1 MKGPQDSPVGSQ
13 DARISLRKR
22 QYGMAAAFMVIAV
35 GVLLLASGDDAVL
48 FRALAAICVLLAG
61 VLVYGASR
69 YQNAGAV
76 VNEVNRAYADFVAG
90 REAEG
95 EARLDALGP
104 AARKSSYIRRAI
116 ELQRTALAMR
126 RGKLEEAVD
135 WATKVQEGKPR
146 LATRL
151 HESILIVEGRAL
163 RAVVQAS
170 LGRADLALADAKEV
184 EASPLRS
191 PSAVARASLSRALV
205 LAKSER
211 FEELQ
216 AHYAA
221 EGEALVE
228 ELAPRERM
236 LSRALR
242 RLGQPRARSVYREV
256 GIRDEQDDAGAR
268 DREWVRKIAPDAVR
282 FVPRVASPESAESF
296 VPYERPVAATRPG
309 TVTARRPRVDPIVR
323 GARRR
328 NRGRRVALW
337 LVFVVAFGGVWA
349 FLQPAQHSHG
359 GAAARAPSAS
369 MDPALVGLAAVLG
382 FIGFFV
388 ALVAGIVLTRVYRQR
403 RWVRAFQGAQLR
415 LLRDDD
421 PEAQAELE
429 NLAQNGDGHFGPPSN
444 LAVARYALRRG
455 DAAAALAAT
464 ANGMEQARA
473 SLATKA
479 AHQDIVLPE
488 LLSQHAFAGAVDGRQ
503 QDAEAD
509 LDQLERDYPV
519 FPFRARA
526 AYRVNLLGAIKRGDL
541 ATAARIVAG
550 REPEMSV
557 ELRIDLLGE
566 VASAAATGG
575 LHDEAA
581 EALRSELA
589 AMPRAAAWIEK
600 VAPGLTARI
609 GRAHAVRVATPFMS
623 YDDDTRP
630 LGEEAAQLLALGA
643 RRPRS

>member
-1 MKGPQDSPVGSQ
+1 
-13 DARISLRKR
+13 
-22 QYGMAAAFMVIAV
+22 MAATFVVIAV
-35 GVLLLASGDDAVL
+35 AVVLLGSGDDAVL
-48 FRALAAICVLLAG
+48 FRALAAVCVLLAG
-61 VLVYGASR
+61 VLVYGGSR
-69 YQNAGAV
+69 YQHAGAL
-76 VNEVNRAYADFVAG
+76 VNEVNRAFADFVAG
-90 REAEG
+90 RETEG

-126 RGKLEEAVD
+126 RGKLDEAVD
-135 WATKVQEGKPR
+135 WATQVQEGKPR

-184 EASPLRS
+184 EASPLRT

-216 AHYAA
+216 AHYTA

-228 ELAPRERM
+228 ELSPRERM

-242 RLGQPRARSVYREV
+242 RLGQPRARSVYREA

-268 DREWVRKIAPDAVR
+268 DRDWVRKIAPDAAR
-282 FVPRVASPESAESF
+282 FVPRVASPTSAESF
-296 VPYERPVAATRPG
+296 VPYERPAAAVRPG
-309 TVTARRPRVDPIVR
+309 TVTARRPRVDPFVR
-323 GARRR
+323 GAQRRS
-328 NRGRRVALW
+328 RGRKVALW

-349 FLQPAQHSHG
+349 FLQPTPHPHHG
-359 GAAARAPSAS
+359 ATPAPSAP
-369 MDPALVGLAAVLG
+369 MDPAIVGFASVLALVTV
-382 FIGFFV
+382 FV
-388 ALVAGIVLTRVYRQR
+388 ALVVGILVTRVYLQR

-415 LLRDDD
+415 LLREDD
-421 PEAQAELE
+421 PEARAELE
-429 NLAQNGDGHFGPPSN
+429 KLARDGDGNFGPPSN

-455 DAAAALAAT
+455 DTAAALSAT
-464 ANGMEQARA
+464 VNGMGQARA
-473 SLATKA
+473 SLATSA

-488 LLSQHAFAGAVDGRQ
+488 LLSQHAFACAVDGRQ

-566 VASAAATGG
+566 VASAAAAGG
-575 LHDEAA
+575 LHDDAA
-581 EALRSELA
+581 EALQSELA